1 MSDVLTITDLEAAKK
16 HDTFHSE
23 VITGKV
29 GGLSFGADIDYA
41 TNSVTGQVQKTL
53 PKALRDLG
61 MTVQTWTA
69 TTGGT
74 LADASQVFLNDISGS
89 AGKGNYYAWTGTF
102 PKVVAPG
109 TDPSI
114 ADGIGAGAWV
124 DRTDLTLRSDIN
136 IVVKRFASVTDMKA
150 DTSLYVGQQIELLGY
165 YSFAPNIGGGK
176 LYVSDDATTADNGFT
191 CFVTNDGMRIKRNPE
206 ELLTVTMAGAVGD
219 GVHITEDTA
228 GFQRAA
234 SAGVTIIVPEPSAFY
249 GIDTSNGGAGIVP
262 ANSGTKF
269 ICLSKA
275 EIRLMSSRCN
285 IFSNFLRD
293 FTLSGYGPITD
304 FYCEGLYFN
313 SNMQNLTD
321 PASVSFPTGDNYSFG
336 VYMVKCKNVTLKNC
350 DFANSWYGGHNL
362 YSVSGQTIDGC
373 TYTNIGP
380 ESAYYPRYAA
390 MGADADFTAVSN
402 KVVVKNVT
410 VTNCGAVFRSNGGIN
425 NGKVGESSGWL
436 FENIS
441 SYSCA
446 NGINITSGSYSD
458 ITMRKLSF
466 INNSRG
472 RLIAVSGDGEQYSR
486 ATPIKNVNI
495 SDIYA
500 ENCLNDKSVS
510 GTALFYL
517 FASDG
522 HNTFKNFCVLGGVAN
537 PANDLLIIS
546 GEYTGNSR
554 VAAGDFEIHSGRFSP
569 FDVTRSHIRVLMAV
583 DLNIH
588 DLVHAKTCS
597 FRIIDNPSGCTVD
610 VHDNAIIPSGVTNY
624 ISRSWVA
631 GSLRNIRGFRTYA
644 AGLASVS
651 NGGTVAHGIIESPPL
666 IRAIPRQSGTSY
678 IVNVN
683 ADPTNIIFF
692 ITDSAGA
699 PVTADVTIAWEAVSW
714 FEIPV

>member
-1 MSDVLTITDLEAAKK
+1 MTTFNTGNPIGSTDA
-16 HDTFHSE
+16 
-23 VITGKV
+23 
-29 GGLSFGADIDYA
+29 
-41 TNSVTGQVQKTL
+41 
-53 PKALRDLG
+53 RDLSDNAENFDIALG
-61 MTVQTWTA
+61 TTASTWVDRLGVTRDSFEGRLA
-69 TTGGT
+69 KGSFYRVGT
-74 LADASQVFLNDISGS
+74 FS
-89 AGKGNYYAWTGTF
+89 AGYTLTNMRQTLEYGGHEYSWAGTF
-102 PKVVAPG
+102 PKVVAAGLSPETSG
-109 TDPSI
+109 
-114 ADGIGAGAWV
+114 GIGAGAWV
-124 DRTDLTLRSDIN
+124 DRTDETLRSELN
-136 IVVKRFASVTDMKA
+136 FVVKTFDSVDSMVVSTE
-150 DTSLYVGQQIELLGY
+150 LRVGQKIFLTGY
-165 YSFAPNIGGGK
+165 HGFSPNIGGGH
-176 LYVSDDATTADNGFT
+176 LYVSDDATTADDGFL
-191 CFVTNDGMRIKRNPE
+191 CFVTTNGLRVKRHPD

-234 SAGVTIIVPEPSAFY
+234 SAGVTIIVPKPSAFY

-313 SNMQNLTD
+313 SNMQNLAD

-402 KVVVKNVT
+402 NVVVKNT
-410 VTNCGAVFRSNGGIN
+410 KVTNCGAVFRSHGGIN
-425 NGKVGESSGWL
+425 NGAGGESTGWL
-436 FENIS
+436 FENI
-441 SYSCA
+441 YSHSCSE
-446 NGINITSGSYSD
+446 GISMIGGAYTD

-472 RLIAVSGDGEQYSR
+472 RLIAVSGDGEPYSR

-500 ENCLNDKSVS
+500 ENCLNDNSVS

-517 FASDG
+517 YASDG

-537 PANDLLIIS
+537 PANDLLVIN

-569 FDVTRSHIRVLMAV
+569 FDVTKSHIRVLMAV

-597 FRIIDNPSGCTVD
+597 VKMINNPSGCTVD
-610 VHDNAIIPSGVTNY
+610 VHNNVIIPLGVTNY

-631 GSLRNIRGFRTYA
+631 GSIRNIRGFRTYA

-651 NGGTVAHGIIESPPL
+651 NGGTVAHGIIAIESPAI
-666 IRAIPRQSGTSY
+666 IRAIPRRSGTPY
-678 IVNVN
+678 IVNAT
-683 ADPTNIIFF
+683 ADTTNMIFSII
-692 ITDSAGA
+692 DSAGA
-699 PVTADVTIAWEAVSW
+699 PVTENVIISWEAVSW

>member
-1 MSDVLTITDLEAAKK
+1 MTTFNTGNPIGSTDA
-16 HDTFHSE
+16 
-23 VITGKV
+23 
-29 GGLSFGADIDYA
+29 
-41 TNSVTGQVQKTL
+41 
-53 PKALRDLG
+53 RDLSDNAENFDIALG
-61 MTVQTWTA
+61 TTASTWVDRLGVTRDSFEGRLA
-69 TTGGT
+69 KGSFYRVGT
-74 LADASQVFLNDISGS
+74 FS
-89 AGKGNYYAWTGTF
+89 AGYTLTNMRQTLEYGGHEYSWAGTF
-102 PKVVAPG
+102 PKVVAAGLSPETSG
-109 TDPSI
+109 
-114 ADGIGAGAWV
+114 GIGAGAWV
-124 DRTDLTLRSDIN
+124 DRTDETLRSELN
-136 IVVKRFASVTDMKA
+136 FVVKTFDSVDSMVVSTE
-150 DTSLYVGQQIELLGY
+150 LRVGQKIFLTGY
-165 YSFAPNIGGGK
+165 HGFSPNIGGGH
-176 LYVSDDATTADNGFT
+176 LYVSDDATTADDGFL
-191 CFVTNDGMRIKRNPE
+191 CFVTTNGLRVKRHPD

-234 SAGVTIIVPEPSAFY
+234 SAGVTIIVPKPSAFY

-313 SNMQNLTD
+313 SNMQNLAD

-402 KVVVKNVT
+402 NVVVKNT
-410 VTNCGAVFRSNGGIN
+410 KVTNCGAVFRSHGGIN
-425 NGKVGESSGWL
+425 NGAVGESTGWL
-436 FENIS
+436 FENI
-441 SYSCA
+441 YSHSCSE
-446 NGINITSGSYSD
+446 GISMIGGAYTD

-472 RLIAVSGDGEQYSR
+472 RLIAVSGDGEPYSR

-500 ENCLNDKSVS
+500 ENCLNDNSVS

-517 FASDG
+517 YASDG

-537 PANDLLIIS
+537 PANDLLVIN

-569 FDVTRSHIRVLMAV
+569 FDVTKSHIRVLMAV

-597 FRIIDNPSGCTVD
+597 VKMINNPSGCTVD
-610 VHDNAIIPSGVTNY
+610 VHNNVIIPLGVTNY

-631 GSLRNIRGFRTYA
+631 GSIRNIRGFRTYA

-651 NGGTVAHGIIESPPL
+651 NGGTVAHGIIAIESPAI
-666 IRAIPRQSGTSY
+666 IRAIPRRSGTPY
-678 IVNVN
+678 IVNAT
-683 ADPTNIIFF
+683 ADTTNMIFSII
-692 ITDSAGA
+692 DSAGA
-699 PVTADVTIAWEAVSW
+699 PVTENVIISWEAVSW

>member
-1 MSDVLTITDLEAAKK
+1 MTFNTGNPIGSTDARDRSDNSENLDLAVNSLEQTFVDRLGVTRDTLEGVYKKSAYYRAGTFDAGYTLT
-16 HDTFHSE
+16 
-23 VITGKV
+23 
-29 GGLSFGADIDYA
+29 
-41 TNSVTGQVQKTL
+41 NNRQ
-53 PKALRDLG
+53 
-61 MTVQTWTA
+61 
-69 TTGGT
+69 T
-74 LADASQVFLNDISGS
+74 LAYGNVEYSWSG
-89 AGKGNYYAWTGTF
+89 AF
-102 PKVVAPG
+102 PKVVVAGSTPATSG
-109 TDPSI
+109 
-114 ADGIGAGAWV
+114 GIGAGAWV
-124 DRTDLTLRSDIN
+124 DRTSETLRNDIN

-176 LYVSDDATTADNGFT
+176 LYVSGDTTTADDGFL
-191 CFVTNDGMRIKRNPE
+191 CFVTTNGLRVKRHPD

-234 SAGVTIIVPEPSAFY
+234 SAGVTIIVPKPSAFY
-249 GIDTSNGGAGIVP
+249 GINTSNGGAGIVP

-313 SNMQNLTD
+313 SNMKNLAD
-321 PASVSFPTGDNYSFG
+321 PASVSFPTGDNYGFG

-362 YSVSGQTIDGC
+362 FSVSGQTIDGC

-380 ESAYYPRYAA
+380 DTAYYPRYAA

-410 VTNCGAVFRSNGGIN
+410 VTNCGTVFRSNGGIN
-425 NGKVGESSGWL
+425 NGQVGESSGWL

-446 NGINITSGSYSD
+446 EGINITSGSYSD
-458 ITMRKLSF
+458 ITMRKLRF
-466 INNSRG
+466 IDNTRG
-472 RLIAVSGDGEQYSR
+472 RLIAVSGDGEPYSR

-500 ENCLNDKSVS
+500 ENCLNNISVS

-517 FASDG
+517 YASDG

-537 PANDLLIIS
+537 SANDLLIIT

-583 DLNIH
+583 NLNIH

-597 FRIIDNPSGCTVD
+597 FRMIDNPSGCTVD
-610 VHDNAIIPSGVTNY
+610 VHDNAIIPLGVTNY

-651 NGGTVAHGIIESPPL
+651 NGGTVAHGIIESPPI
-666 IRAIPRQSGTSY
+666 IRAIPRKSGTPY
-678 IVNVN
+678 IVNAIAN
-683 ADPTNIIFF
+683 TTDIIFS
-692 ITDSAGA
+692 IIDSAGA

-714 FEIPV
+714 FEIPI